1 MECVNFFNYKLLQFI
16 AQAATE
22 NPSAFRMES
31 WVSYR
36 EPVSAAGDALMMP
49 KIFEV
54 SLPQPQ
60 PECPPE
66 LNFVNSHHGITSLQ
80 PLSLKI

>member
-1 MECVNFFNYKLLQFI
+1 
-16 AQAATE
+16 
-22 NPSAFRMES
+22 
-31 WVSYR
+31 
-36 EPVSAAGDALMMP
+36 MP